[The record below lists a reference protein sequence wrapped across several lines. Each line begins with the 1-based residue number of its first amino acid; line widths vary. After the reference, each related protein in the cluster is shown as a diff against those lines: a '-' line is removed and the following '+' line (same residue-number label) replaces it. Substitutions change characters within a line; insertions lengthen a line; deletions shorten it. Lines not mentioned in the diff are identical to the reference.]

1 MFNCSAPDTG
11 NMEVLIKY
19 GTSEQQ
25 VWKRFEKNCPGPT
38 VVAAFLEKSE
48 CQIGFSK

>member
-19 GTSEQQ
+19 GTNEQQ
-25 VWKRFEKNCPGPT
+25 VWTDNPQEIMST
-38 VVAAFLEKSE
+38 T
-48 CQIGFSK
+48 